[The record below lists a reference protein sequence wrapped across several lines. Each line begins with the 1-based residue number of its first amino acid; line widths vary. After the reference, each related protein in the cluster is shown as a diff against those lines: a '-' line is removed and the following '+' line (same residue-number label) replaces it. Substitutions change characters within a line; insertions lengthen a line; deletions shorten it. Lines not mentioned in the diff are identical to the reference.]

1 PASSHSTW
9 SGVTASPSLTSQV
22 SVTSPPSWR
31 NTSSAQARPHITALS
46 RLIMR
51 ASARVSAPISCAVI
65 SPLPTSSSR
74 AVRTWFGI
82 SASTYSGS
90 SIFFTGKEFSGQSE
104 DDRAQHQ
111 QGNQVGNSHHGVHYV
126 GHTPHQF
133 QVDRSAHRDQ
143 YHPDDAERQYRPF
156 AKQVLGTA
164 LAIKA
169 PAEQGGEGKNGQA
182 DHHDRFAEAAV
193 GGAERHRR
201 QRRAIFAALP
211 CACHHD
217 GEAGNGTDDD
227 GVNKSAEHADGAL
240 AHRVVGDGRGVGNW
254 RAAKAGLIG
263 KDAASNTVTN
273 RHGDGGAGKAAG
285 GRGPGKGIGQA

>member
-51 ASARVSAPISCAVI
+51 ASARVSAPISCAVM

-74 AVRTWFGI
+74 AARTCFGI

-111 QGNQVGNSHHGVHYV
+111 QGDKVGNGHHGVHHV
-126 GHTPHQF
+126 GHAPYQF
-133 QVDRSAHRDQ
+133 QVYRRTYRNQH
-143 YHPDDAERQYRPF
+143 HPDDAERQYRLV
-156 AKQVLGTA
+156 AKQVLGAA
-164 LAIKA
+164 LAIQA
-169 PAEQGGEGKNGQA
+169 PAEQGGKGKNRQA
-182 DHHDRFAEAAV
+182 DDHDRFAQAAV
-193 GGAERHRR
+193 GGAECHGR

-211 CACHHD
+211 YACHHD

-227 GVNKSAEHADGAL
+227 GVDKGAEHADGAL
-240 AHRVVGDGRGVGNW
+240 AHRVVGDRRGM
-254 RAAKAGLIG
+254 
-263 KDAASNTVTN
+263 
-273 RHGDGGAGKAAG
+273 
-285 GRGPGKGIGQA
+285 